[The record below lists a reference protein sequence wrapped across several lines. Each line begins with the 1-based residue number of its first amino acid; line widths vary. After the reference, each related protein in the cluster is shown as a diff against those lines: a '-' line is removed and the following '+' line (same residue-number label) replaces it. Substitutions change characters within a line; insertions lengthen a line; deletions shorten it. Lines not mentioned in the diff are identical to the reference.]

1 MNVVYLRVSTCHQDV
16 NNQMMG
22 IEKYMEEHQMT
33 IDRVFEE
40 TVSGKVRAKDR
51 KLASVMNEL
60 KKGDTLIVSEVSRIG
75 RNMMDVIS
83 NINMLCNEKGCNFIA
98 VKQNYYFKTNDLNS
112 KVMLFAH
119 TIAAE
124 IERGLNCARTKESYL
139 RVKAESDGDFVWG
152 RPQKLQKTMKIDLS
166 LSIEEIAKRN
176 GVHRLTVIRY
186 VREHRNDLCY
196 TPRNHYLTLAQAS

>member
-33 IDRVFEE
+33 IDRVIEE
-40 TVSGKVRAKDR
+40 TVSGKIKARDR
-51 KLASVMNEL
+51 KLASVMDEL

-124 IERGLNCARTKESYL
+124 IERDLNCARTRESYL
-139 RVKAESDGDFVWG
+139 RVKAESNGDFVWG
-152 RPQKLQKTMKIDLS
+152 RPKDSGKKLVINPY
-166 LSIEEIAKRN
+166 LSIDDIARQN
-176 GVHRLTVIRY
+176 NVHRRTVTRY
-186 VREHRNDLCY
+186 VRQYRKDLCY
-196 TPRNHYLTLAQAS
+196 KPRNHYLTLAQC